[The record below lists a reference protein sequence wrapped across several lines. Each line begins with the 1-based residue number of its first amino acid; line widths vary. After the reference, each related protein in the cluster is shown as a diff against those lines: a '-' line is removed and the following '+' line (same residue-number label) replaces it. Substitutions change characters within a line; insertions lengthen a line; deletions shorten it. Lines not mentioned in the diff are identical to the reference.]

1 MLARR
6 SFSEGGWTLYE
17 KIYPVNCEAIFPE
30 RTEFQRCISRL
41 PRAQSKGARFSRLWA
56 SRNFF
61 FLIRPAHPRKFF
73 YPLIIAEKSV
83 LTSLKSA
90 MLKYMIVIGIILL
103 IIGLSMFYR
112 PTLEWFVKINNSMR
126 GIATNI
132 TNTTIITY
140 RTVGIIFIILGILIM
155 TGILHT

>member
-1 MLARR
+1 M
-6 SFSEGGWTLYE
+6 
-17 KIYPVNCEAIFPE
+17 
-30 RTEFQRCISRL
+30 
-41 PRAQSKGARFSRLWA
+41 
-56 SRNFF
+56 
-61 FLIRPAHPRKFF
+61 
-73 YPLIIAEKSV
+73 

-90 MLKYMIVIGIILL
+90 ILKYMIVIGTILL